1 MSTRTTSSSQKRKLA
16 ESVEV
21 NTPALSTD
29 APGVKRRASTRNKQA
44 VTKTNKASTIAM

>member
-1 MSTRTTSSSQKRKLA
+1 MKRKLV

-21 NTPALSTD
+21 NTQISD
-29 APGVKRRASTRNKQA
+29 AEASDAEAPVKKRAPPRNKQA